1 MAGMASKFQEIVNG
15 RLGIAFALGLA
26 RTLPPGVGYRVA
38 FFLANRIANRRS
50 LDMVKAVRLNQWVV
64 RGMEPEAAELDE
76 MVRRVFRHNARCL
89 YDLYHNLHDLP
100 RMQQLIDF
108 GPHFEG
114 LVERINSKKEGLVV
128 VGPHLS
134 GFDFVGQAS
143 AMKGMRA
150 IVITFAQ
157 PSEGYKWQ
165 NDIRQYAG
173 LEIAPA
179 SMSVMKES
187 VKRLRGG
194 ETVLTGVDR
203 PVPDPRY
210 KPKFFGHPS
219 SLPVHH
225 ITLALRAK
233 VPVLVAAVVM
243 RPDHVYEIV
252 VSDFIEMEEYG
263 DRDQNILC
271 NAERVLEVTA
281 DMIRQVPEQW
291 TMTYPIWPEIT
302 PPY

>member
-1 MAGMASKFQEIVNG
+1 MGSKFQEIING
-15 RLGIAFALGLA
+15 RLGVAFALGLA
-26 RTLPPGVGYRVA
+26 RTLPPALGYRAA

-50 LDMVKAVRLNQWVV
+50 LDMVQAVRANQWVV
-64 RGMEPEAAELDE
+64 HGREPDAAELDE
-76 MVRRVFRHNARCL
+76 IVRAAFRHTARCL

-100 RMQQLIDF
+100 RMQRLIDF
-108 GPHFEG
+108 GPRFEE
-114 LVERINSKKEGLVV
+114 LVEQINGRKRGMVI

-143 AMKGMRA
+143 AMKGMKA
-150 IVITFAQ
+150 IVITFAR

-179 SMSVMKES
+179 SMAVMKDS
-187 VKRLRGG
+187 VKRLKGG

-203 PVPDPRY
+203 PVPDSRY
-210 KPKFFGHPS
+210 KPKFFGLPS

-263 DRDQNILC
+263 DRDKDILC
-271 NAERVLEVTA
+271 NAERVLAVTA
-281 DMIRQVPEQW
+281 DMIRRVPEQW
-291 TMTYPIWPEIT
+291 TMTYPVWPEIT
-302 PPY
+302 PP

>member
-1 MAGMASKFQEIVNG
+1 MASKFQEIVNG

-26 RTLPPGVGYRVA
+26 RTLPPGIGYRTA
-38 FFLANRIANRRS
+38 FFLANRIANRRH
-50 LDMVKAVRLNQWVV
+50 LDMVKAVRLNQWVAQ
-64 RGMEPEAAELDE
+64 GMEPDAAELDE
-76 MVRRVFRHNARCL
+76 MVRRVFLHNARFL

-100 RMQQLIDF
+100 RMQKLIDF
-108 GPHFEG
+108 GPRFEA
-114 LVERINSKKEGLVV
+114 LVERINSKKEGMVI

-134 GFDFVGQAS
+134 GFDFVGQAA

-179 SMSVMKES
+179 SMGVMKES
-187 VKRLRGG
+187 MKRLKGG

-210 KPKFFGHPS
+210 KPNFFGHPA

-243 RPDHVYEIV
+243 RPDHIYEV
-252 VSDFIEMEEYG
+252 VISDKIELEDYG
-263 DRDQNILC
+263 DRDKDVLC
-271 NAERVLEVTA
+271 NAERVLEVVA
-281 DMIRQVPEQW
+281 DMIRPVPEQW
-291 TMTYPIWPEIT
+291 TMTYPVWPELT
-302 PPY
+302 PP

>member
-1 MAGMASKFQEIVNG
+1 
-15 RLGIAFALGLA
+15 LGLA
-26 RTLPPGVGYRVA
+26 RTLPPVLGYRVA

-50 LDMVKAVRLNQWVV
+50 LDMVQAVRANQWVV
-64 RGMEPEAAELDE
+64 HGQEPSAAELDE
-76 MVRRVFRHNARCL
+76 IVSAAFRHTARCL
-89 YDLYHNLHDLP
+89 YDLYHNLHNLP
-100 RMQQLIDF
+100 KMQELIDF
-108 GPHFEG
+108 GPRFEE
-114 LVERINSKKEGLVV
+114 LVEQINSRERGMVI

-143 AMKGMRA
+143 AMKGMKA
-150 IVITFAQ
+150 IVITFAR

-179 SMSVMKES
+179 SMGVMKEA
-187 VKRLRGG
+187 VKRLKGG

-210 KPKFFGHPS
+210 RPNFFGFPS

-225 ITLALRAK
+225 IMLALRAK

-243 RPDHVYEIV
+243 RPDHIYEIV
-252 VSDFIEMEEYG
+252 VSDFIEMEQYG
-263 DRDQNILC
+263 DRDKDILC

-281 DMIRQVPEQW
+281 DMIRGVPEQW
-291 TMTYPIWPEIT
+291 TMTYPVWPEIT
-302 PPY
+302 PPS

>member
-1 MAGMASKFQEIVNG
+1 MASKFQEIING

-26 RTLPPGVGYRVA
+26 RTLPPALGYRTA
-38 FFLANRIANRRS
+38 FFLANQIANRRQ
-50 LDMVKAVRLNQWVV
+50 LDMVKAVRLNQWVA
-64 RGMEPEAAELDE
+64 RGMSPNSAELDE
-76 MVRRVFRHNARCL
+76 IVRQVFRHNARFL

-100 RMQQLIDF
+100 RMQKLIDF
-108 GPHFEG
+108 GRRFDE
-114 LVERINSKKEGLVV
+114 LVARINSKKEGMVI

-143 AMKGMRA
+143 AMKGMKA
-150 IVITFAQ
+150 IVITFAR

-187 VKRLRGG
+187 VRRLREG

-210 KPKFFGHPS
+210 KPKFFGHPA

-243 RPDHVYEIV
+243 RPENIYEIV
-252 VSDFIEMEEYG
+252 VSDFIKMEDYG
-263 DRDQNILC
+263 DRHQDVLC

-291 TMTYPIWPEIT
+291 TMTYPVWPEMT
-302 PPY
+302 PP

>member
-1 MAGMASKFQEIVNG
+1 MASKFQEIING
-15 RLGIAFALGLA
+15 RFGIAFALGLA
-26 RTLPPGVGYRVA
+26 RTLPPALGYRVA
-38 FFLANRIANRRS
+38 FFLADRIAGRHS
-50 LDMVKAVRLNQWVV
+50 LDMVQAVRANQWVV
-64 RGMEPEAAELDE
+64 HNQEPDAAELDAITA
-76 MVRRVFRHNARCL
+76 RAFRHTARCL
-89 YDLYHNLHDLP
+89 YDLYHNLHNLP
-100 RMQQLIDF
+100 KMQQLIDF
-108 GPHFEG
+108 GPRFEE
-114 LVERINSKKEGLVV
+114 LVEKINSRRQGMVI

-143 AMKGMRA
+143 AMKGMKA
-150 IVITFAQ
+150 IVITFAR

-179 SMSVMKES
+179 SMAVMKDS
-187 VKRLRGG
+187 VKRLKGG

-203 PVPDPRY
+203 PVPDPRHR
-210 KPKFFGHPS
+210 PLFFGLPS

-225 ITLALRAK
+225 ITLALRAR

-243 RPDHVYEIV
+243 RPDHVYEVV

-263 DRDQNILC
+263 DRDKEILC

-281 DMIRQVPEQW
+281 DMIRGAPEQW
-291 TMTYPIWPEIT
+291 TMTYPVWPEIT
-302 PPY
+302 PP

>member
-1 MAGMASKFQEIVNG
+1 MGSKFQEIVNG

-26 RTLPPGVGYRVA
+26 RTLPPTLGYRVA
-38 FFLANRIANRRS
+38 FFLANRIAGRRN
-50 LDMVKAVRLNQWVV
+50 LDMVQAVRANQWVV
-64 RGMEPEAAELDE
+64 HNREPDAAALDGI
-76 MVRRVFRHNARCL
+76 VSAAFRHTARCL

-108 GPHFEG
+108 GPRFEEM
-114 LVERINSKKEGLVV
+114 VELINSRRQGMVV

-134 GFDFVGQAS
+134 GFDFVGQAA

-150 IVITFAQ
+150 IVITFAR

-179 SMSVMKES
+179 SMAVMKDS

-210 KPKFFGHPS
+210 KPVFFGLPS

-243 RPDHVYEIV
+243 RPDDVYEIV
-252 VSDFIEMEEYG
+252 VSDFIEMVDYG
-263 DRDQNILC
+263 DRDKDVLC
-271 NAERVLEVTA
+271 NAERVLAVTA
-281 DMIRQVPEQW
+281 DMIRRVPQQW
-291 TMTYPIWPEIT
+291 TMTYPVWPEVT
-302 PPY
+302 PP

>member
-1 MAGMASKFQEIVNG
+1 MASKFQEIVNG
-15 RLGIAFALGLA
+15 RFGIAFALGLA
-26 RTLPPGVGYRVA
+26 RTLPPVLGYRVA

-50 LDMVKAVRLNQWVV
+50 LDMVQAVRANQWVV
-64 RGMEPEAAELDE
+64 HGQRPSAAELDDI
-76 MVRRVFRHNARCL
+76 VSAAFRHTARCL
-89 YDLYHNLHDLP
+89 YDLYHNLHNLP
-100 RMQQLIDF
+100 KMQELIDF
-108 GPHFEG
+108 GPRFEE
-114 LVERINSKKEGLVV
+114 LVEQINSRERGMVI

-143 AMKGMRA
+143 AMKGMKA
-150 IVITFAQ
+150 IVITFAR

-179 SMSVMKES
+179 SMGVMKEA
-187 VKRLRGG
+187 VKRLKGG

-210 KPKFFGHPS
+210 RPNFFGLPS

-225 ITLALRAK
+225 IMLALRAK

-243 RPDHVYEIV
+243 RPDHIYEIV
-252 VSDFIEMEEYG
+252 VSDFIEMEQYG
-263 DRDQNILC
+263 DRDKDILC

-281 DMIRQVPEQW
+281 DLIRGVPEQW
-291 TMTYPIWPEIT
+291 TMTYPVWPEIT
-302 PPY
+302 PPA